1 MFLLTAKALELRSS
15 LNNDEMYVIQVFIAF
30 LLAAQE
36 NLAFLFNTGFNK
48 KIVSGRLRIFIS
60 KL

>member
-36 NLAFLFNTGFNK
+36 T
-48 KIVSGRLRIFIS
+48 
-60 KL
+60 